1 MSVTANIL
9 NITRCSLHD
18 GPGIRTV
25 VFLKGC
31 NLRCAWCHNPES
43 HLKQNEVFFNS
54 SRCIGCG
61 RCVTR
66 YPDCFQ
72 PTLIRANCTG
82 CGKCAE
88 TCPSNAIEMAAK
100 ERSTDEVYAEIVKD
114 KLYFESSGGGVTF
127 SGGECL
133 LFPEFLRECL
143 QKCRENG
150 IHTAIESAFCVP
162 WEIIEP
168 LASLTDLFL
177 IDIKHMDPAI
187 HRQYTGQDNRLIL
200 ENICRL
206 AQIHN
211 NILIRVPLIP
221 TVNDSSDNLLETV
234 RFCRKLAPA
243 VTGVELLRYN
253 NLSEPKYRSLEKAY
267 HAFATQPQTEE
278 EMRTATET
286 LNDTVHETNWIYCK

>member
-1 MSVTANIL
+1 MSVRANIL

-31 NLRCAWCHNPES
+31 NLRCTWCHNPES
-43 HLKQNEVFFNS
+43 HRKQNEVFFNA
-54 SRCIGCG
+54 SRCISCG
-61 RCVTR
+61 RCVAL

-72 PTLIRANCTG
+72 PTLNRANCTG

-88 TCPSNAIEMAAK
+88 SCPSNAIEMAAS
-100 ERSTDEVYAEIVKD
+100 ERSTDEVHAEIVKD

-133 LFPEFLRECL
+133 LFPKFIRECL
-143 QKCRENG
+143 QKCRGNG

-162 WEIIEP
+162 WETIEP
-168 LASLTDLFL
+168 LVSLTDLFL

-187 HRQYTGQDNRLIL
+187 HRQYTGQSNAQIL
-200 ENICRL
+200 ENIRKL
-206 AQIHN
+206 AKLHR

-221 TVNDSSDNLLETV
+221 TVNDCPGNLLETV
-234 RFCRKLAPA
+234 RFCHGLAPA
-243 VTGVELLRYN
+243 VKGVELLRYN
-253 NLSEPKYRSLEKAY
+253 NLSEPKYRSLGKDY
-267 HAFATQPQTEE
+267 HPFAAQPQTEE
-278 EMRTATET
+278 EMRAIIRT
-286 LNDTVHETNWIYCK
+286 LNAAVQETDWIFFK